1 MIFVTLF
8 FSSFFHS
15 PLPFFRFTKF
25 KKYLS
30 FQSEKFVAESF
41 FSSPSNLHG
50 CTQQPPSPAHHHLRC
65 YLVWLFPLFRLLS
78 FFLFSQ
84 VFCCTKTPPSLAAL
98 LTVADILKF
107 FLLHFYRL
115 LQALM
120 SSFQHM
126 YPKAHPRGIGN

>member
-1 MIFVTLF
+1 MSHYFSLRFSTLLFLSSDLPNSKNISLSNQKNLWLNPFSLRRRIFMVA
-8 FSSFFHS
+8 
-15 PLPFFRFTKF
+15 
-25 KKYLS
+25 LS
-30 FQSEKFVAESF
+30 NHRVQHTTIFGANWS
-41 FSSPSNLHG
+41 G
-50 CTQQPPSPAHHHLRC
+50 
-65 YLVWLFPLFRLLS
+65 
-78 FFLFSQ
+78 FFLSSGFSLFSCSLKSS
-84 VFCCTKTPPSLAAL
+84 VCTTTPPPLAAL